1 MTERADAGTTAAR
14 AVVRGEVQGVGYRD
28 ATLRRAHRLGV
39 MGWVR
44 NGEDGS
50 VLVHAEGPGQAVDD
64 LMAFLREGPPGAR
77 VKEVVVESVKVEG
90 HEQFALRGVSAG
102 AFVVQEHAATARH
115 FDLRL
120 EVGGV
125 MRSWAVP
132 KGPSLDP
139 AVRRLAVEVPD
150 HTIAYNDFE
159 GPSGDG
165 AVIVWDRGRYEQG
178 GRVAWPQALD
188 RGHAVFVLHGDKL
201 RGGFA
206 LQRTRPGEK
215 AQWLL
220 IKRRDE
226 HARPGSDVVA
236 ERPQSVISGSTLDE
250 LLRDS

>member
-1 MTERADAGTTAAR
+1 MTERADVTAVR

-64 LMAFLREGPPGAR
+64 LMAFLREGPPAAG
-77 VKEVVVESVKVEG
+77 VEEVAIERLKVEG

-102 AFVVQEHAATARH
+102 SFVVQEHAATARH

-120 EVGGV
+120 EVGGT

-150 HTIAYNDFE
+150 HAIAYNDFE

-165 AVIVWDRGRYEQG
+165 AVILWDRGRYEQG

-236 ERPQSVISGSTLDE
+236 ERPQSVISGSTLDQ

>member
-1 MTERADAGTTAAR
+1 VR
-14 AVVRGEVQGVGYRD
+14 AVVRGQVQGVGYRD
-28 ATLRRAHRLGV
+28 ATLRKARRLGA

-50 VLVHAEGPGQAVDD
+50 VLVHAEGPEPAVDG
-64 LMAFLREGPPGAR
+64 LVAFLREGPPGAAVTEVEIER
-77 VKEVVVESVKVEG
+77 VEVEG
-90 HEQFALRGVSAG
+90 HEQFAIRGVSAG
-102 AFVVQEHAATARH
+102 AFVVQEHAATTRH

-120 EVGGV
+120 EVGGT

-132 KGPSLDP
+132 KGPSMDP
-139 AVRRLAVEVPD
+139 AVKRLALEVDD
-150 HTIAYNDFE
+150 HAIAHNDFE
-159 GPSGDG
+159 GPLGDG

-188 RGHAVFVLHGDKL
+188 RGHAVFVLHGEKL

-206 LQRTRPGEK
+206 LQRTGAGKKP
-215 AQWLL
+215 QWLL

-226 HARPGSDVVA
+226 EARPGSDVVA

-250 LLRDS
+250 LLGG